1 MIDEEYKKLKTER
14 KLVEDFIDEFYEK
27 VGYRPVVIT
36 KVSADSEIQTMSLT
50 ELKACFTPFLP
61 TLYGKK
67 LSLEHKSR
75 TNELVEL
82 RHMYFHLAR
91 NMGYKLTAIAHSLG
105 KLDHTTV
112 MHGLRTFANLMDVDE
127 RYRVKF
133 HTILNYIKTT
143 KNGSSAMADSN
154 KVQDNA

>member
-36 KVSADSEIQTMSLT
+36 KVSANSEVEVMPLS
-50 ELKACFTPFLP
+50 ELKELFTPFLP
-61 TLYGKK
+61 SLYGKK
-67 LSLEHKSR
+67 LSLDHKSR
-75 TNELVEL
+75 TIEIVEL
-82 RHMYFHLAR
+82 RHMYSHLAR

-112 MHGLRTFANLMDVDE
+112 IHGLRTFTNLMDTDE
-127 RYRVKF
+127 KYKLKF
-133 HTILNYIKTT
+133 YKILNHIKNI
-143 KNGSSAMADSN
+143 KNGSSVMADSN
-154 KVQDNA
+154 KVQDNT